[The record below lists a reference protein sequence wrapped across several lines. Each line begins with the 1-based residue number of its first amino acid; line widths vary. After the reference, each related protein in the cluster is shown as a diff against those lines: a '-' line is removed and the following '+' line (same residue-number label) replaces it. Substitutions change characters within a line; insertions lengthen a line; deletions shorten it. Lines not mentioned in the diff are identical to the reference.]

1 MVAVKA
7 GARARAGIGVVLVFV
22 GLLAAVFMVWN
33 SARRAA
39 GMAAAASSDEKQF
52 AQAAQGQKTKVVI
65 EISQAANGTIRGQ
78 VLQQKSETVYAR
90 TSTPA
95 VVHSNA
101 QTKIVMGKREDVRA
115 GAVVHVT
122 GSSENDHSI
131 TAEQIVILTG
141 YVKVQ

>member
-1 MVAVKA
+1 MVAVKE
-7 GARARAGIGVVLVFV
+7 GARARVGVGVVLVFI
-22 GLLAAVFMVWN
+22 GLFAAAFMVWN

-39 GMAAAASSDEKQF
+39 GMAAAATSDEKQF
-52 AQAAQGQKTKVVI
+52 TQAAQGQKTKVVI
-65 EISQAANGTIRGQ
+65 EISEASNGTIKGQ

-95 VVHSNA
+95 VVHSTA
-101 QTKIVMGKREDVRA
+101 QTKVVMGKPEDVRA

-122 GSSENDHSI
+122 GSTENDHSI
-131 TAEQIVILTG
+131 SAEQIVILTG